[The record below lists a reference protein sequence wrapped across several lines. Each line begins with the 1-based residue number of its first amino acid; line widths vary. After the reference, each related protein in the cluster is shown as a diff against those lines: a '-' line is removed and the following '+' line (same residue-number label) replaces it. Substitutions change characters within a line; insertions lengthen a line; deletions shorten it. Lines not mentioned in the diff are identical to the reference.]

1 MGYSSRKRTKA
12 DSTIK
17 YLILSIIFLQAVL
30 GEASEV
36 LPLYNKRTS
45 QTYSEVKQSVNQMK
59 DWSSASYY
67 DGHGH
72 GYLRGNAYKV
82 RRFSTCTF

>member
-1 MGYSSRKRTKA
+1 MLA
-12 DSTIK
+12 
-17 YLILSIIFLQAVL
+17 LQAVME
-30 GEASEV
+30 EATEV

-59 DWSSASYY
+59 DWSSSSYY

-72 GYLRGNAYKV
+72 GYLRANAFKV
-82 RRFSTCTF
+82 RRFSTAIYSTAI